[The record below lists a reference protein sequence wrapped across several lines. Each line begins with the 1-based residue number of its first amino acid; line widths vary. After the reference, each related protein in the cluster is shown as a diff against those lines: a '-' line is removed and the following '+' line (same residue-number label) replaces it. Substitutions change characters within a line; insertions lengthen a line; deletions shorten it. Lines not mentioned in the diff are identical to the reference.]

1 MTVCRGDLVRNSR
14 LLTLLPA
21 VGLLFALLG
30 VLHREEPAPAAFAVV
45 PAVVAAEAYDQ
56 ESADLSVAGWFSQT
70 PVDLTRVSRR
80 VGALVGGAVRIPVV
94 VVLAFGLAL
103 ACWRAKRTLASARR
117 AAEWLRAHRSP
128 VALQTL
134 LH

>member
-1 MTVCRGDLVRNSR
+1 MRNSR
-14 LLTLLPA
+14 LLALLPA

-30 VLHREEPAPAAFAVV
+30 VLHREEPAVPSAFAVV
-45 PAVVAAEAYDQ
+45 PAVVAAEAHDQ
-56 ESADLSVAGWFSQT
+56 ESADLSVAGRFSRI

-117 AAEWLRAHRSP
+117 VAEWLRAHRSP

>member
-1 MTVCRGDLVRNSR
+1 MRNSR
-14 LLTLLPA
+14 VLALVA
-21 VGLLFALLG
+21 AMGLLFALLG
-30 VLHREEPAPAAFAVV
+30 VLHQEEPAVHSAFAVV
-45 PAVVAAEAYDQ
+45 PAVMAEAHER
-56 ESADLSVAGWFSQT
+56 ESADLSVAGRFSRT
-70 PVDLTRVSRR
+70 PVDLTRASRR

-94 VVLAFGLAL
+94 VPASGLAL
-103 ACWRAKRTLASARR
+103 ACWRTKRTLVSARR